1 MHFQTNCPKP
11 IQNTKF
17 METPQIFATFRVV
30 TSMPVDVGATIAT
43 VRPADIAFL
52 PAREFDP

>member
-1 MHFQTNCPKP
+1 
-11 IQNTKF
+11 